1 MSTVPDT
8 VPESIETVATFVRDG
23 RAHEID
29 HLGIYRDSQWGQL
42 AIYCDGEQVGE
53 FAIEESFL
61 KREYQPTELPVS
73 KAELIRL
80 ANEALS
86 ET

>member
-1 MSTVPDT
+1 MSIVPDT
-8 VPESIETVATFVRDG
+8 IPKSIETIATFVRDG

-29 HLGIYRDSQWGQL
+29 HLGICQDLQWGTF
-42 AIYCDGEQVGE
+42 AIYCNGEQVGE

-61 KREYQPTELPVS
+61 KRRFRPAELPVS

-80 ANEALS
+80 ANEAMDD
-86 ET
+86 E